1 MYYSALLACGIVNTG
16 VRNDCDPALAL
27 LSDYVDH
34 SSSIMTIGAIF
45 GLGLAYAGSNRE
57 DLVELLLPVFTDP
70 KSSMEVIGIAS
81 LACGL
86 ICVGTCNQDVT
97 ATIIQVLMEKAE
109 SSDLKDTFA
118 KFLPLGVGLC
128 CLGKQEMAEAT
139 VEALAVLPDPFK
151 SMAMTMVDICAYAG
165 TGNVLKIQ
173 SLLHICSE
181 HFEPEKTEKETEKKD
196 KKTGGKS
203 GETGGDKKASTASEA
218 AEKKVDSSSQAQSDL
233 SSQQAVAVIGLALI
247 AMGEDIGGEMLF
259 RHFGHLL
266 RYCEPAIRRAV
277 PLALGLISVSNPQ
290 LNILDTLT
298 KFSHDTDA
306 EVAHNSIFALGLIG
320 AGTNNARLAATLRQ
334 LAQYHSKDTN
344 NLFMVRIA
352 QGLVHMGKGTMS
364 LNPYHSDHQLL
375 SPVALAGLLGC
386 VVACL
391 DVKSTIL
398 GKSHY
403 LLYSLAPAIQPRMLV
418 TFDEKMRP
426 LPVPVRVGQA
436 VDVVGQAGK
445 PKTITGFQTHTT
457 PVLLSQG
464 ERAELATEEYLPL
477 TPIMEGFVILKKNPE
492 Y

>member
-1 MYYSALLACGIVNTG
+1 
-16 VRNDCDPALAL
+16 
-27 LSDYVDH
+27 
-34 SSSIMTIGAIF
+34 
-45 GLGLAYAGSNRE
+45 
-57 DLVELLLPVFTDP
+57 
-70 KSSMEVIGIAS
+70 
-81 LACGL
+81 
-86 ICVGTCNQDVT
+86 
-97 ATIIQVLMEKAE
+97 
-109 SSDLKDTFA
+109 
-118 KFLPLGVGLC
+118 
-128 CLGKQEMAEAT
+128 
-139 VEALAVLPDPFK
+139 
-151 SMAMTMVDICAYAG
+151 
-165 TGNVLKIQ
+165 VLKIQ

-181 HFEPEKTEKETEKKD
+181 HFEPEKEAATDKKD
-196 KKTGGKS
+196 KKNAKT
-203 GETGGDKKASTASEA
+203 TPKADEKTTE
-218 AEKKVDSSSQAQSDL
+218 AEKKAEKEKAEKAAESSPDM

-247 AMGEDIGGEMLF
+247 AMGEDIGSEMLF

-298 KFSHDTDA
+298 KFSHDTDT

-334 LAQYHSKDTN
+334 LAQYHAKDSN

-375 SPVALAGLLGC
+375 SPVAVAGLMGC
-386 VVACL
+386 IVACL
-391 DVKSTIL
+391 DVKTTLL

-403 LLYSLAPAIQPRMLV
+403 LLYSLATAIQPRMLV

-426 LPVPVRVGQA
+426 MPVPVRVGAA

-457 PVLLSQG
+457 PVLLAQG

-477 TPIMEGFVILKKNPE
+477 TPIMEGFVILRKNPD